1 MMRGILSAVSIC
13 RISGSQGR
21 LKVKLGLIFSLLLT
35 LLFALRVG
43 AQDPADVAPT
53 PPSPGHP
60 ILALGSQAPDFSLP
74 GVDGKTHQLADYAS
88 SPVLVVVFMCNHCPI
103 AQMYEERVQALT
115 DDYRENGVAVVA
127 IQPNDPKAI
136 RIDELDSSDIS
147 DSLDEMKIRFEYK
160 HLRYT
165 YLYDGDTQSVTRA
178 YGPQATPHVFVFDK
192 DRKLRYEGRMDN
204 SYRKE
209 MVKTQDARNAIDA
222 VLAGHEVAV
231 KHTGVFGCSTKWQEK
246 SASRVAA
253 LHKIEEQPITVN
265 MATADDLKKLRD
277 NPSKRM
283 TLISFWAT
291 WCGSCIDEFDDLE
304 DTFLMYKVR
313 DFDLI
318 TVSANMP
325 DEKDGVLRMLQKKR
339 ATSKNLLFA
348 SSETE
353 ALQKAFDPSWE
364 SAVPYTI
371 LLDASG
377 KVLYKNLGTVD
388 ILELRRTI
396 LANMPSDYIG
406 FNRYWQSGAAKKTAA
421 ATGGR

>member
-1 MMRGILSAVSIC
+1 
-13 RISGSQGR
+13 
-21 LKVKLGLIFSLLLT
+21 VKFGLT
-35 LLFALRVG
+35 VLFAFTFLFARVLG

-53 PPSPGHP
+53 PPSPNHP

-74 GVDGKTHQLADYAS
+74 GVDGKTHKLAEYAS

-103 AQMYEERVQALT
+103 AQMYEVRVQALA
-115 DDYRENGVAVVA
+115 DDYRDRGVAVVA
-127 IQPNDPKAI
+127 IEPNDPKAI

-147 DSLDEMKIRFEYK
+147 DSLEEMKIRFEYK
-160 HLRYT
+160 NLRYP

-178 YGPQATPHVFVFDK
+178 YGPQATPHVFIFDK

-209 MVKTQDARNAIDA
+209 MVKTQNARDAIDA
-222 VLAGHEVAV
+222 VLVGRDVAV

-246 SASRVAA
+246 SASRIAA
-253 LHKIEEQPITVN
+253 LHKIEEQPITVD
-265 MATADDLKKLRD
+265 MATAEDLRKLRE
-277 NPSKRM
+277 NPSKHM

-291 WCGSCIDEFDDLE
+291 WCGSCIDEFADLE
-304 DTFLMYKVR
+304 DTYLMYKVR
-313 DFDLI
+313 DFDLV

-325 DEKDGVLRMLQKKR
+325 DEKDSVLRMLNKKR

-348 SSETE
+348 STETE
-353 ALQKAFDPSWE
+353 SLQKAFDPSWE

-371 LLDASG
+371 LLDANG
-377 KVLYKNLGTVD
+377 RVLYRNLGSVD

-406 FNRYWQSGAAKKTAA
+406 FNQYWQSGNAKSASAT
-421 ATGGR
+421 TGGR